1 MQPEGATQTRLVR
14 PTLQVGAV
22 FEELAMRK
30 TRQRLRQLGRRAVAS
45 GRKVQTNL
53 GELVAAAFDTVGN
66 EVKDV
71 AKLLAS
77 RELGRAAHARIVLVQ

>member
-1 MQPEGATQTRLVR
+1 MRQGTRN
-14 PTLQVGAV
+14 TL
-22 FEELAMRK
+22 R
-30 TRQRLRQLGRRAVAS
+30 RLKRRAMAG

-71 AKLLAS
+71 ARLLAS
-77 RELGRAAHARIVLVQ
+77 RELGRAAAGRIVLVR

>member
-1 MQPEGATQTRLVR
+1 
-14 PTLQVGAV
+14 
-22 FEELAMRK
+22 MR
-30 TRQRLRQLGRRAVAS
+30 RRARNTLRRLQRSAVDGS
-45 GRKVQTNL
+45 RKVQTNL

-77 RELGRAAHARIVLVQ
+77 PELGRAAHGRIVLVQ

>member
-1 MQPEGATQTRLVR
+1 MRHRTRDNLR
-14 PTLQVGAV
+14 
-22 FEELAMRK
+22 
-30 TRQRLRQLGRRAVAS
+30 RLRRSAVAG

-71 AKLLAS
+71 ARLLAS
-77 RELGRAAHARIVLVQ
+77 PQLGRAAQGRIVLVQ

>member
-1 MQPEGATQTRLVR
+1 MRHRARNTLSRLS
-14 PTLQVGAV
+14 
-22 FEELAMRK
+22 
-30 TRQRLRQLGRRAVAS
+30 RRAVAR

-71 AKLLAS
+71 ARLLAS
-77 RELGRAAHARIVLVQ
+77 PQLGRASKGRIVLVQ

>member
-1 MQPEGATQTRLVR
+1 MRNRTRN
-14 PTLQVGAV
+14 TL
-22 FEELAMRK
+22 
-30 TRQRLRQLGRRAVAS
+30 RLFRRRAIES
-45 GRKVQTNL
+45 SKRVQTNL

-77 RELGRAAHARIVLVQ
+77 PELGRAAKGHIILVQ

>member
-1 MQPEGATQTRLVR
+1 
-14 PTLQVGAV
+14 
-22 FEELAMRK
+22 MRK
-30 TRQRLRQLGRRAVAS
+30 AMHRTGQRLRLLQRRAVAG
-45 GRKVQTNL
+45 GRKVHTNL

-77 RELGRAAHARIVLVQ
+77 PELGRAAKSRIVLVQ

>member
-1 MQPEGATQTRLVR
+1 VWQRIFATLGRLAR
-14 PTLQVGAV
+14 PTRT
-22 FEELAMRK
+22 EREWTMR
-30 TRQRLRQLGRRAVAS
+30 RRAQNTLRRLQRSAVVG

-77 RELGRAAHARIVLVQ
+77 PELGRAAHSRIVLVQ

>member
-1 MQPEGATQTRLVR
+1 MKDRTRN
-14 PTLQVGAV
+14 
-22 FEELAMRK
+22 
-30 TRQRLRQLGRRAVAS
+30 RLRGLRRRAVAG
-45 GRKVQTNL
+45 GRRVQTNL

-77 RELGRAAHARIVLVQ
+77 PELGRVASSHIILVQ

>member
-1 MQPEGATQTRLVR
+1 MRSRARN
-14 PTLQVGAV
+14 TL
-22 FEELAMRK
+22 RS
-30 TRQRLRQLGRRAVAS
+30 LRRRAIAS

-77 RELGRAAHARIVLVQ
+77 PELGRAAGGRIVLVQ

>member
-1 MQPEGATQTRLVR
+1 MRHRARNTLRRL
-14 PTLQVGAV
+14 
-22 FEELAMRK
+22 
-30 TRQRLRQLGRRAVAS
+30 QRSAVAG

-71 AKLLAS
+71 TRLLAS
-77 RELGRAAHARIVLVQ
+77 PELGRAAHSRIVLVQ

>member
-1 MQPEGATQTRLVR
+1 
-14 PTLQVGAV
+14 
-22 FEELAMRK
+22 MRNSMRRTGQK
-30 TRQRLRQLGRRAVAS
+30 LRSLKRKASEGRR
-45 GRKVQTNL
+45 RVQTNL

-77 RELGRAAHARIVLVQ
+77 PELGRAARSRIVLVQ

>member
-1 MQPEGATQTRLVR
+1 M
-14 PTLQVGAV
+14 
-22 FEELAMRK
+22 
-30 TRQRLRQLGRRAVAS
+30 RQRTRNTLRRLRRGAVAS

-71 AKLLAS
+71 ARLLAS
-77 RELGRAAHARIVLVQ
+77 PELGRASHGRIVLVQ

>member
-1 MQPEGATQTRLVR
+1 VRNRARNTLRRLS
-14 PTLQVGAV
+14 
-22 FEELAMRK
+22 
-30 TRQRLRQLGRRAVAS
+30 RRAVAG

-71 AKLLAS
+71 ARLLAS
-77 RELGRAAHARIVLVQ
+77 PELGRAAKARIVLVQ

>member
-1 MQPEGATQTRLVR
+1 MRNSIRRTRLKLR
-14 PTLQVGAV
+14 L
-22 FEELAMRK
+22 L
-30 TRQRLRQLGRRAVAS
+30 RQRAVSGGRS
-45 GRKVQTNL
+45 VQTNL

-77 RELGRAAHARIVLVQ
+77 PELGRAAGSRIVLVQ